1 MDQCGTHIIGIEL
14 SFLEKLGWLLKEAKR
29 LHIGRPR
36 ASHKGQQ
43 KTTLIHMV
51 FTIQGNK
58 IGWTIN
64 ATLKN
69 ETRLNKRKQNKT
81 QKHPP

>member
-1 MDQCGTHIIGIEL
+1 
-14 SFLEKLGWLLKEAKR
+14 
-29 LHIGRPR
+29 
-36 ASHKGQQ
+36 
-43 KTTLIHMV
+43 MV

-64 ATLKN
+64 TTLKN